1 MKVNKSQT
9 LLVVGGIFAIIAG
22 KDEALATTTTAHA
35 DIQNK
40 DKNTKR
46 QDIIKIDSSKNN
58 SDSK

>member
-1 MKVNKSQT
+1 M
-9 LLVVGGIFAIIAG
+9 VGGIFAIIAG
-22 KDEALATTTTAHA
+22 KDEALATTTNAHA

>member
-1 MKVNKSQT
+1 M
-9 LLVVGGIFAIIAG
+9 VGGIFAIIAG